1 MIYQYIDHLQL
12 KKVGQ
17 DINWSQQTDCKSF
30 TFLIYHCMKF
40 EVTFSYYMVGNTN
53 TFFSYKDLSKRH
65 DDPSILV
72 LVHHQLN
79 PKPQLNRQ

>member
-1 MIYQYIDHLQL
+1 MPTQREFCIYIIYANHTYILAL
-12 KKVGQ
+12 LRFSISN
-17 DINWSQQTDCKSF
+17 DIYFQSNILNPRLHF
-30 TFLIYHCMKF
+30 
-40 EVTFSYYMVGNTN
+40 TN

-65 DDPSILV
+65 DDPSNLV